1 MADKGNS
8 PAQPEAGAGN
18 DAAAGNATGSGQAAA
33 PENEAASL
41 KAALEAERQKRIESE
56 RSYASLRSK
65 FNARDQEIESL
76 RALKSRVL
84 AGQGEDTESTAEH
97 DDMANEVLA
106 TREEVA
112 WMRFR
117 QEHPNYAEYW
127 DEMKG
132 LAADPGARGNI
143 ESYRVVNGRP
153 VLNTFATLHN
163 AYNEV
168 HVRRLEKAQRELA
181 GRKAVADTKNAQ
193 LKSQAFISGDG
204 AASEDAGAA
213 EYGIPLNEL
222 LNMEYDQIIKDPR
235 YQRFV
240 NKADPPRGIN

>member
-1 MADKGNS
+1 MADKENS

-18 DAAAGNATGSGQAAA
+18 DAATGSTAASGQANA
-33 PENEAASL
+33 PEEAASL
-41 KAALEAERQKRIESE
+41 KAALEAERKKRIEGE
-56 RSYASLRSK
+56 RSYAELRSR
-65 FNARDQEIESL
+65 FNSKDQELASL
-76 RALKSRVL
+76 RALRSRIL
-84 AGQGEDTESTAEH
+84 SGQGEDTEGAEAVQ
-97 DDMANEVLA
+97 DDVANEVLA

-117 QEHPNYAEYW
+117 QEHPNYSEYW

-132 LAADPGARGNI
+132 LAGDPNSRGNI

-168 HVRRLEKAQRELA
+168 HVRRLEKAQKELA
-181 GRKAVADTKNAQ
+181 GRKAVADTKNSQ

-204 AASEDAGAA
+204 AASEESGAA

-222 LNMEYDQIIKDPR
+222 LSMEYDQIIKDPR
-235 YQRFV
+235 YQRFIDK
-240 NKADPPRGIN
+240 NDPPRGIN